1 MTTLYG
7 DISLVDELIE
17 EFRKYAKIERPSR
30 EVLDGFKKLD
40 VSLVYDTLWNRF
52 GIDTYLVGIRPMFEF
67 MKDKVYIGTA
77 ITVKEVSTTHEPIT
91 VVQKRFQETGRSRID
106 HALAAIDF
114 AEPGDIIVI
123 DGEGR
128 DDVAIWGDNMAMLAK
143 RNGVCAVVLYG
154 AVRDVPRIRMLE
166 FPVFAKGV
174 SPRGS
179 LYYLESIG
187 FNVPVT
193 CGGVQVRPGD
203 IIIGDEDGVVSVPKE
218 YAAKVLEYAL
228 ETLEKEN
235 ITKEAIKSSRYA
247 LESYPAGRPDI
258 LRKLKEKAEK

>member
-1 MTTLYG
+1 MSE
-7 DISLVDELIE
+7 DFVE
-17 EFRKYAKIERPSR
+17 EFRKFANIERPPKN
-30 EVLDGFKKLD
+30 VLEGFRGLD

-52 GIDTYLVGIRPMFEF
+52 GIDTHLIGIRPMFEF
-67 MKDKVYIGTA
+67 MKDKVYVGTA
-77 ITVKEVSTTHEPIT
+77 VTVKEVSTTHEPIN
-91 VVQKRFQETGRSRID
+91 VVQKRFEETGRSRID

-114 AEPGDIIVI
+114 AQPGDIIVI

-154 AVRDVPRIRMLE
+154 AVRDVSRIRMME

-174 SPRGS
+174 SPKGS
-179 LYYLESIG
+179 IYYLESIG

-203 IIIGDEDGVVSVPKE
+203 IIVGDEDGVVSVPRE
-218 YAAKVLEYAL
+218 YAEKVLEYAL
-228 ETLEKEN
+228 ETLEREKV
-235 ITKEAIKSSRYA
+235 TREAIASARYA
-247 LESYPAGRPDI
+247 LESYPAGRPNI
-258 LRKLKEKAEK
+258 LRKLREKGKLQ

>member
-1 MTTLYG
+1 LA
-7 DISLVDELIE
+7 EEFIE
-17 EFRKYAKIERPSR
+17 EFRKYAKIERPPKDVVES
-30 EVLDGFKKLD
+30 FKKLD
-40 VSLVYDTLWNRF
+40 SSLVHDVLWSKF
-52 GIDTYLVGIRPMFEF
+52 GMDTYMAGLRPIFDF
-67 MKDKVYIGTA
+67 MKGKVYVGTA
-77 ITVKEVSTTHEPIT
+77 ITVKEVSTTHEPME

-123 DGEGR
+123 DGEGME
-128 DDVAIWGDNMAMLAK
+128 DVAIWGENMAMLAK

-154 AVRDVPRIRMLE
+154 GVRDVAKIRELE

-179 LYYLESIG
+179 GYFLESIG

-203 IIIGDEDGVVSVPKE
+203 IIVGDEDGVVSAPKE
-218 YAAKVLEYAL
+218 
-228 ETLEKEN
+228 
-235 ITKEAIKSSRYA
+235 
-247 LESYPAGRPDI
+247 
-258 LRKLKEKAEK
+258 

>member
-1 MTTLYG
+1 MA
-7 DISLVDELIE
+7 EEFIE
-17 EFRKYAKIERPSR
+17 EFRKYAKIERPPKDVV
-30 EVLDGFKKLD
+30 EGFKKLD
-40 VSLVYDTLWNRF
+40 SSLVHDVLWSKF
-52 GIDTYLVGIRPMFEF
+52 GMDTYMAGLRPIFDF
-67 MKDKVYIGTA
+67 MKGKVYVGTA
-77 ITVKEVSTTHEPIT
+77 ITVKEVSTTHEPME

-123 DGEGR
+123 DGEGLE
-128 DDVAIWGDNMAMLAK
+128 DVAIWGENMAMLAK

-154 AVRDVPRIRMLE
+154 GVRDVAKIRELE

-179 LYYLESIG
+179 GYFLESVG

-203 IIIGDEDGVVSVPKE
+203 IIVGDEDGVVSAPKE
-218 YAAKVLEYAL
+218 YASKVLEIAQ
-228 ETLEKEN
+228 EILEKER
-235 ITKEAIKSSRYA
+235 ITKEAIKQARYA
-247 LESYPAGRPDI
+247 LESYPSGRPKI
-258 LRKLKEKAEK
+258 LEELKKKRREESR